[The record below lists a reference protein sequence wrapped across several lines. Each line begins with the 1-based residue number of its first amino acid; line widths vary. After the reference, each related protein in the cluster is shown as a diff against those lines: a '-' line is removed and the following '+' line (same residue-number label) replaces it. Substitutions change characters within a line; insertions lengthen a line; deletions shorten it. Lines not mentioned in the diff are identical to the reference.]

1 VARTPRTEARINRP
15 ADTEVKISLQE
26 EASAVTQEDRTSLR
40 PVDTEVKTNLQEE
53 ASVEDKT
60 SLPADTEDKTNLQE
74 EASVEDRTSLPADTE
89 DKISLHRAEAT
100 EVAAILVLV
109 NKTPHMVV
117 RAMTTHPP
125 VGDPKES
132 LADCSIRG
140 RTCSRRTREVL
151 ATATKVATKAAT
163 TKLVDIATVHGRT
176 IIAITG

>member
-1 VARTPRTEARINRP
+1 VARTPRTEARISRP

-40 PVDTEVKTNLQEE
+40 PVDTEV
-53 ASVEDKT
+53 
-60 SLPADTEDKTNLQE
+60 KTNLQE

-125 VGDPKES
+125 VGGPKES

-140 RTCSRRTREVL
+140 RTCSRRTQEVL

-163 TKLVDIATVHGRT
+163 TKLVDIATAHGRT